1 MRRSRR
7 LASPHATRMAYSMTL
22 LAPIDPPAGPPEM
35 GGYVDCDAEDDI
47 ARHLLRPHFVADRET
62 LLLAGFDAFDR
73 LVRVERTGG
82 DDASRCIIPPRC
94 WRGLIGSGVVA
105 VIMAHNHPSGDPRPS
120 AADTRT
126 TQETAHFLRT
136 MDIELV
142 DHLIFVA
149 DGHFS
154 FRNAEML

>member
-7 LASPHATRMAYSMTL
+7 LARARATHMAYSMTL
-22 LAPIDPPAGPPEM
+22 LAPIDPPAVPSEM
-35 GGYVDCDAEDDI
+35 VGYVACDAEDDI
-47 ARHLLRPHFVADRET
+47 ARHLLRPHFAADRET

-82 DDASRCIIPPRC
+82 DNASRCIIPPRC

-126 TQETAHFLRT
+126 THEMALFLRT

-154 FRNAEML
+154 FRSAEML

>member
-1 MRRSRR
+1 
-7 LASPHATRMAYSMTL
+7 MTL
-22 LAPIDPPAGPPEM
+22 LAPTDQPPGPSDIAGF
-35 GGYVDCDAEDDI
+35 VAADAEDDI
-47 ARHLLRPHFVADRET
+47 ARDLLRPHFLADRET
-62 LLLAGFDAFDR
+62 LLLAGFDAFGR

-82 DDASRCIIPPRC
+82 DNASRCIIPPRC
-94 WRGLIGSGVVA
+94 WRSLIGSGVVA
-105 VIMAHNHPSGDPRPS
+105 VTMAHNHPSDDPRPS

-136 MDIELV
+136 IDIDLA

-154 FRNAEML
+154 FRSAGLL